1 MKREQL
7 NFDGCYLLNSTV
19 YPDSRGYFL
28 ETYNRLSFIETME
41 FDFKPVQM
49 NVSTSKIGVVRGIHF
64 SLSPMGQRKLVTC
77 LSGSINDYIVD
88 LRVNSSTFGQWEK
101 ITLIAGMGDL
111 VFIPS
116 GFGHAFQS
124 LREDTIVAY
133 HLDTSYSP
141 NHEKSISILDA
152 DIALEFE
159 IPIGEISDKDKD
171 ALTIAKM
178 KTLKQLPM

>member
-7 NFDGCYLLNSTV
+7 KFDGCFLLNSNV
-19 YPDSRGYFL
+19 YPDSRGYFM
-28 ETYNRLSFIETME
+28 ETYNRLSFSEAMD
-41 FDFKPVQM
+41 FDFVPAQT

-64 SLSPMGQRKLVTC
+64 SLSPKGQQKLVAC
-77 LSGSINDYIVD
+77 LSGSINDYIID

-101 ITLIAGMGDL
+101 ITLIAGKGDL

-124 LREDTIVAY
+124 LQEDTIVAY
-133 HLDTSYSP
+133 HLDTRYLP
-141 NHEKSISILDA
+141 NYEKSISILDA
-152 DIALEFE
+152 DISLEFE
-159 IPIGEISDKDKD
+159 IPIGEVSDKDKE
-171 ALTIAKM
+171 AHSLTKM